1 MKKKLRERIHVF
13 WLNHR
18 DDIIRLAGWTGIG
31 AIVGGSLTALHD
43 HKKIKELQESVD
55 IHTECLDVAR
65 ECVDML
71 NSHVCENDQKIAE
84 LARQNNLLF
93 EKALRETE
101 GSAE

>member
-13 WLNHR
+13 WMNHR
-18 DDIIRLAGWTGIG
+18 DTILQLAGWTGIG
-31 AIVGGSLTALHD
+31 AIIGGSLTALAD
-43 HKKIKELQESVD
+43 HKKIKELQETAD
-55 IHTECLDVAR
+55 IHTDCLDTAR

-71 NSHVCENDQKIAE
+71 NDHVCENDRKLAE
-84 LARQNNLLF
+84 LTRQNNLLF